1 MEMPSSI
8 AYRCG
13 NSNEYMSSARP
24 FSPSPSVSLV
34 LAVVHGKKNR
44 SKSNLVDTYN
54 NCRFFYRC

>member
-34 LAVVHGKKNR
+34 LAVVHGKKKKKKIKIKFSR
-44 SKSNLVDTYN
+44 YLQ
-54 NCRFFYRC
+54 

>member
-24 FSPSPSVSLV
+24 FIPSPSVSLV
-34 LAVVHGKKNR
+34 LAVVHGKKKKQIKIKFSR
-44 SKSNLVDTYN
+44 YLQ
-54 NCRFFYRC
+54 

>member
-34 LAVVHGKKNR
+34 LAVVHGKKKNR

-54 NCRFFYRC
+54 NCISFN

>member
-34 LAVVHGKKNR
+34 LAVVHGKKKKQIKIKFSR
-44 SKSNLVDTYN
+44 YLQ
-54 NCRFFYRC
+54 